1 MLFVLL
7 IPVLFGALA
16 VGLDFAKLVYEQQQL
31 SNAMD
36 ASALA
41 ASQDLPN
48 PVAAEATAKKYA
60 KNNDSQADPAIKF
73 WCVVASSGAGKTV
86 ATGQIPAV
94 CDPGTTVGAKCSETI
109 CAIPCPKTADKKCN
123 TVTVTDDKDV
133 PFNFA
138 PVIGIDTGNT
148 GAQSASACRGSC
160 GALSPN
166 PMDVVLVADRTGSMS
181 TDNRNLMVSGVRKLC
196 RR

>member
-1 MLFVLL
+1 MHSLRRGHSHTAGPQGKIDRKCREFRERGATSVLFVLL

-60 KNNDSQADPAIKF
+60 KNNDSQADPAVKF

-109 CAIPCPKTADKKCN
+109 CAIP
-123 TVTVTDDKDV
+123 
-133 PFNFA
+133 A
-138 PVIGIDTGNT
+138 PRRPTRSAT
-148 GAQSASACRGSC
+148 QS
-160 GALSPN
+160 LSP
-166 PMDVVLVADRTGSMS
+166 MTRTCRS
-181 TDNRNLMVSGVRKLC
+181 TLRP
-196 RR
+196 